1 MECNYS
7 SDFLCHN
14 ALIVSKPHIIR
25 KNDVRLVMEFII
37 RFFIFVLF
45 TFMVVKIYE
54 KRRRNEII
62 IESIYFVITAVI
74 FLL

>member
-1 MECNYS
+1 
-7 SDFLCHN
+7 
-14 ALIVSKPHIIR
+14 
-25 KNDVRLVMEFII
+25 MEFII